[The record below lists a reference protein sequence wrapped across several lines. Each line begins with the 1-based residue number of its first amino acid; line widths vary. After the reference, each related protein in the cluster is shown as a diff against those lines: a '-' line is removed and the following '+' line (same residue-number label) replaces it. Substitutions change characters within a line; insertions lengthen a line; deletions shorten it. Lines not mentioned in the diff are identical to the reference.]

1 MGLLDIIKK
10 NSELEHLYDIE
21 LIGETSTRIH
31 MKKLAIQICVN
42 MIARTISQTEFYVK
56 KNKKILKDEMYY
68 KLNVRPNR
76 NMSSSEF
83 WQTVVHRMIH
93 NNECLIV
100 QSDSGDLLIAES
112 FKRTEYAMIDDTFKE
127 VKVRNYEFSRTF
139 QMSDVIYI
147 PYSNTNLTKLLDSL
161 YTDYGELFGRIIEFQ
176 KRKNQIRGKV
186 KIDGVNE
193 KGEAFKVKLQNYI
206 NKVYEAFST
215 KSVALVPE
223 QKGFS
228 YEEINNS
235 SQTQSVDEVNKVTD
249 GFLNQ
254 VAKSLGIPIPLIHGD
269 MAEVEKVTRN
279 YMTFCIDPFLK
290 TIKDEMNAK
299 VIDKKDY
306 LDGRKLESK
315 RVSYSNMFD
324 VATAVDKLRSSGVMS
339 GNELREELGKERE
352 DDPMLDKFVIT
363 KNYQESGEALKGGEK
378 E

>member
-1 MGLLDIIKK
+1 MGLLDIFKK
-10 NSELEHLYDIE
+10 NSELEYLYDFE
-21 LIGETSTRIH
+21 LIGETSNRIH

-56 KNKKILKDEMYY
+56 KDKKILKDEMYY

-83 WQTVVHRMIH
+83 WQTVVHKMIH
-93 NNECLIV
+93 DNEILII
-100 QSDSGDLLIAES
+100 QSDTGDLLIADS
-112 FKRTEYAMIDDTFKE
+112 FKRTEYAMVDDTFKE
-127 VKVRNYEFSRTF
+127 VKARGYEFSRSF

-147 PYSNTNLTKLLDSL
+147 PYSNANLSTLLDSL
-161 YTDYGELFGRIIEFQ
+161 YTDYGELFGRILEFQ
-176 KRKNQIRGKV
+176 KRKNQIRAKV
-186 KIDGVNE
+186 KLDGTHD
-193 KGEAFKVKLQNYI
+193 KSDDFKDKLQNYI
-206 NKVYEAFST
+206 NKVYESFST

-223 QKGFS
+223 QRGFN
-228 YEEINNS
+228 YEEINNP

-254 VAKSLGIPIPLIHGD
+254 VAKSLGIPISLIQGD
-269 MAEVEKVTRN
+269 MADVEKVTRN

-290 TIKDEMNAK
+290 KIKDEMNAK
-299 VIDKKDY
+299 VIDKREY
-306 LDGRKLESK
+306 LDGYKLESK
-315 RVSYSNMFD
+315 RVSYSNIFD

-339 GNELREELGKERE
+339 GNELREEIGLERG

-378 E
+378 N